1 MPQDTRNKFRT
12 RSDFGIYDQRLVP
25 MKSEMGRRPDGSY
38 RYRAGDTRT
47 VAGDRY
53 RLDENGQNKMTGD
66 ISDLGLSVRR
76 PSNYASPEGAALAI
90 DNEVV
95 AFRDAKNARVAR
107 EKLAGRAG
115 KYQGD
120 VAASASASASR
131 AKAGRRLA
139 SLGALTAGA
148 VAAGQKGVRDVP
160 NETDNTYGMSALGGN
175 NGAYPNQ
182 GKMSKALGVKN
193 TKAGM

>member
-1 MPQDTRNKFRT
+1 MPQDKKLKYTTRQD
-12 RSDFGIYDQRLVP
+12 SGIYNQRLVP
-25 MKSEMGRRPDGSY
+25 MDDRPMRRPDGSY
-38 RYRAGDTRT
+38 RYVAGDTRT
-47 VAGDRY
+47 VLGDAARG
-53 RLDENGQNKMTGD
+53 DVQNRFKLGGD
-66 ISDLGLSVRR
+66 ISGLGLRYRNGSY
-76 PSNYASPEGAALAI
+76 PGMDI
-90 DNEVV
+90 DNKVV
-95 AFRDAKNARVAR
+95 TSRDAHNAKVARVN
-107 EKLAGRAG
+107 LANTAA

-120 VAASASASASR
+120 VAASASR

-148 VAAGQKGVRDVP
+148 VAAGQKGVRDIP

>member
-1 MPQDTRNKFRT
+1 MPQDKKSPFTTRQD
-12 RSDFGIYDQRLVP
+12 SGIYNQSLVP
-25 MKSEMGRRPDGSY
+25 MDDRPMRRPDGSY
-38 RYRAGDTRT
+38 RYVAGDTRT
-47 VAGDRY
+47 ERGDAARG
-53 RLDENGQNKMTGD
+53 DIQNRFKLGGD
-66 ISDLGLSVRR
+66 ISGLGLRYRDGSY
-76 PSNYASPEGAALAI
+76 PGMAI
-90 DNEVV
+90 DNKIVSG
-95 AFRDAKNARVAR
+95 RDANNAKVAR
-107 EKLAGRAG
+107 ERLAGRAAQYAG
-115 KYQGD
+115 N
-120 VAASASASASR
+120 VAASASR